1 MKNKRNFTNQ
11 AKADAFWVSLC
22 NQGYMTSI
30 SKTRTGWVVKW

>member
-1 MKNKRNFTNQ
+1 MTNKRNFKNKE
-11 AKADAFWVSLC
+11 KANEFWVSLC